1 MTIDRAISTTSPSGA
16 PPATDLANPLEAKD
30 AFLKLLVA
38 QLQNQNPLT
47 PSDPVEF
54 LTQLTQFS
62 GVEQS
67 VAMRQEL
74 ESIRATMEKIET
86 YLKPEQT
93 GNS

>member
-1 MTIDRAISTTSPSGA
+1 MTIAATLNAATTAA
-16 PPATDLANPLEAKD
+16 PAAADLSNPLEAKD

-74 ESIRATMEKIET
+74 ESIRATMEKIEA
-86 YLKPEQT
+86 YLKPDQA
-93 GNS
+93 G